1 MKVEFRYRDA
11 SNYKD
16 FFEVEIDTNE
26 HPEAKDLKVDD
37 TIEMGEYGT
46 LTESKF
52 FGSEIHP
59 DSYDFEYDH
68 NILEVSEIL
77 NP

>member
-16 FFEVEIDTNE
+16 FFEVEIDLNKY
-26 HPEAKDLKVDD
+26 PEAKTLQVGDD
-37 TIEMGEYGT
+37 IEMGQYGT
-46 LTESKF
+46 MRDTEF
-52 FGSEIHP
+52 FGSDIHP
-59 DSYDFEYDH
+59 ASYDLEYDH

-77 NP
+77 N